1 MFIISIICN
10 ISVIFIWRGFLY
22 CNAKYFYSM
31 KSKII
36 VATCLLG
43 FILSCQRESNDYSAK
58 LANSQ
63 QSKYIEEERN
73 RKDEE
78 SSATDKN
85 TIVQKYKND
94 KKIIKEGTLQIQT
107 SSVSKSKQKM
117 DTMLK
122 QYQAYYESEDFTNSD
137 FEMAYDLKLRI
148 PSQNFENVMN
158 AITQGNDIIVS
169 KNIHARDVTN
179 EFIDNET
186 RLNTKKLYF
195 EKYKEMMKQTNKME
209 DVMTLQNEIRSIHE
223 EIEAME
229 GQLKYLNDQVDYST
243 LQIRLFETK
252 DYTYRESRRISFY
265 EKVKASFFNGGYLVV
280 SFLYGIISIWPFVL
294 LLIVVAI
301 AYKRWKNKKA
311 TNTNLK

>member
-1 MFIISIICN
+1 MFNILHLCN
-10 ISVIFIWRGFLY
+10 ISVIFICREFLY
-22 CNAKYFYSM
+22 SNAKYFYSM
-31 KSKII
+31 KSKIV

-43 FILSCQRESNDYSAK
+43 LILSCQHESNDYSAK
-58 LANSQ
+58 IANSL
-63 QSKYIEEERN
+63 QSKHIEEERSL
-73 RKDEE
+73 KDEQ
-78 SSATDKN
+78 SSATDRN
-85 TIVQKYKND
+85 TMVQKYKKD
-94 KKIIKEGTLQIQT
+94 KKIIKEGSLQIQT
-107 SSVSKSKQKM
+107 NSVKKSKQKI
-117 DTMLK
+117 DTLLK

-137 FEMAYDLKLRI
+137 FEMVYYLKLRI

-158 AITQGNDIIVS
+158 AITRGNDIIVS

-252 DYTYRESRRISFY
+252 SYTYRESRSFSFF
-265 EKVKASFFNGGYLVV
+265 EKVKASFFNGGYLIV

-294 LLIVVAI
+294 LLIATVI
-301 AYKRWKNKKA
+301 AYKRWKNKKSI
-311 TNTNLK
+311 NSN